1 MHDYNN
7 GFWQLKDLS
16 SNYYITSL
24 AVAGLTQI
32 IQKKTGWNPAS
43 VGFILS
49 VCAAVIGVAL
59 LPPEPWQNALGDVS
73 MRTLQLYLFV
83 AGGVAGVH
91 AALRNYGPK
100 PPVEEKEAK
109 REFWK
114 PWF

>member
-1 MHDYNN
+1 LHGTD

-16 SNYYITSL
+16 SNYYVTSL

-32 IQKKTGWNPAS
+32 IQKNTGWNPAL

-49 VCAAVIGVAL
+49 VCAAVVGVAL
-59 LPPEPWQNALGDVS
+59 LPPEPWRDALGDAA

-91 AALRNYGPK
+91 AALRKYGPK
-100 PPVEEKEAK
+100 AAVSEIAAK